1 MHKIL
6 AKTLFLGK
14 KTIFL
19 PECPSTNSAAMDF
32 LKIGSASHG
41 TLILTDNQT
50 QGRGQRGNTWHAEP
64 KQNLTFSLIIKPGFI
79 VPAQQFQLHL
89 MVSLA
94 LVDVLDE
101 FVSPVRIKWPNDIY
115 IGKKKIA
122 GILIENN
129 LRGGKIENAVI
140 GIGLNVNQ
148 TIFPHLSSAT
158 SLCLVTD
165 KVYDREELL
174 ELIVLKIEK
183 YFLKLKNGDV
193 QSLKQAYLNSMMG
206 YNEALKFEDASGV
219 FTGIIRGVSEAGQLI
234 VERAGN
240 QQHYDLKEVKYPIE

>member
-1 MHKIL
+1 
-6 AKTLFLGK
+6 
-14 KTIFL
+14 
-19 PECPSTNSAAMDF
+19 MDF

-50 QGRGQRGNTWHAEP
+50 QGRGQRGNVWYTEP

-79 VPAQQFQLHL
+79 APAQQFQLHL

-94 LVDVLDE
+94 LVEVLDE
-101 FVSPVRIKWPNDIY
+101 MVSPGYIKWPNDIY
-115 IGKKKIA
+115 IDKKKIA

-148 TIFPHLSSAT
+148 INFPNVSTAT
-158 SLCLVTD
+158 SLRLVTS
-165 KVYDREELL
+165 KVYNREELL

-183 YFLKLKNGDV
+183 YFLKLKNGAS
-193 QSLKQAYLNSMMG
+193 QELKQAYLKRLLG
-206 YNEALKFEDASGV
+206 YNEELKFEDASGI
-219 FTGIIRGVSEAGQLI
+219 FTGIIRGVSETGQLL